1 MPEDRGRQYHRE
13 RLSEAL
19 REEIA
24 TIIEGELEDPR
35 IGLATV
41 SELHLSPD
49 GRAAHVLVAVSGSE
63 QEAVDTLEG
72 LTSARNYIRRTV
84 AERLRLR
91 TAPELHFRLDKSEQY
106 GARIDELLRR
116 LSKNRKKA

>member
-1 MPEDRGRQYHRE
+1 
-13 RLSEAL
+13 
-19 REEIA
+19 
-24 TIIEGELEDPR
+24 
-35 IGLATV
+35 
-41 SELHLSPD
+41 
-49 GRAAHVLVAVSGSE
+49 VLVAVSGSE